1 MPRSKHILWVDDEIG
16 HLSAH
21 ISFLKDRGYDI
32 ATATNGDDAIKLVG
46 EIRYDV
52 ILLDQM
58 MVGRDGL
65 STLEALQQ
73 IDPNLPVIMITK
85 SSEEVLMDQAFRG
98 NINDFLVKPVSPSQI
113 LAALKGI
120 LDREELSRRHR
131 ADEFTKFIRAAYNE
145 LEDNPDL
152 EKLIGLYLEFARWNV
167 SLEGLMDEGLQSLND
182 EILAQANHLF
192 SETIVRN
199 YPQWVSSSP
208 ANRPTLSNDVLRHYV
223 LPDLLRDKVPT
234 VLVVI
239 DGMRYDQWLAIKPLF
254 MKDWSLDEKHYLACL
269 PSSTNY
275 SRNALFS
282 GMFPNEIARQD
293 PAKWSEADK
302 EMESLN
308 RYEEYFFNRLIR
320 EKTSAIAQYFKLAN
334 AGDEASFRKRI
345 PQIAS
350 RGGITALVVNFID
363 TLTHE
368 RARQDIIEVIT
379 PDDVAFRRLIRT
391 YIQSSSVMEYVN
403 LLRKEQPNV
412 RLVITSDHG
421 STPTNR
427 AVVAYG
433 DKHTTKS
440 LRYWFGRDLRFD
452 APGAVLI
459 KQPHTWGLPEEYI
472 GKSYL
477 IALEDFHF
485 AFSFHLHENKRRYG
499 GIYQHG
505 GISLAEMVLPLAIL
519 TPR

>member
-1 MPRSKHILWVDDEIG
+1 
-16 HLSAH
+16 
-21 ISFLKDRGYDI
+21 
-32 ATATNGDDAIKLVG
+32 
-46 EIRYDV
+46 
-52 ILLDQM
+52 
-58 MVGRDGL
+58 
-65 STLEALQQ
+65 
-73 IDPNLPVIMITK
+73 
-85 SSEEVLMDQAFRG
+85 
-98 NINDFLVKPVSPSQI
+98 
-113 LAALKGI
+113 
-120 LDREELSRRHR
+120 
-131 ADEFTKFIRAAYNE
+131 
-145 LEDNPDL
+145 LED
-152 EKLIGLYLEFARWNV
+152 KK
-167 SLEGLMDEGLQSLND
+167 S
-182 EILAQANHLF
+182 
-192 SETIVRN
+192 
-199 YPQWVSSSP
+199 
-208 ANRPTLSNDVLRHYV
+208 
-223 LPDLLRDKVPT
+223 T
-234 VLVVI
+234 VIVVI

-254 MKDWSLDEKHYLACL
+254 TKDWSIEEKSFLACL

-282 GMFPNEIARQD
+282 GMFPSEIAKLD
-293 PAKWSEADK
+293 PGKWSEADK

-308 RYEEYFFNRLIR
+308 RYEEYFLNKIIK
-320 EKTSAIAQYFKLAN
+320 EKIGTTAQYFKLAN
-334 AGDEASFRKRI
+334 ASDEAAFRKRI

-350 RGGITALVVNFID
+350 RPGITALVVNFID

-391 YIQSSSVMEYVN
+391 YIQSSSIMEYVN
-403 LLRKEQPNV
+403 LLRKADPDV
-412 RLVITSDHG
+412 RLLITSDHG

-452 APGAVLI
+452 PPGAVLI
-459 KQPHTWGLPEEYI
+459 KQPHAWGLPEEYI

-505 GISLAEMVLPLAIL
+505 GISLAEMVLPLAVL